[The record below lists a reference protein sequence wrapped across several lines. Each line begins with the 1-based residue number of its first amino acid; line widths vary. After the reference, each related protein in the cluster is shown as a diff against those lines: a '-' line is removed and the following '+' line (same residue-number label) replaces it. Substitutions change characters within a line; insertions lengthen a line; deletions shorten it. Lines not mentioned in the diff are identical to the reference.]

1 MKKGEKLTSKDLY
14 VGMDVILV
22 RMDGGEYIRNIDLRY
37 IDYARQDLDN
47 HICEMYSIPTN
58 NDNLYLDLNTFGH
71 YYGDLTYDGVN
82 QKFKEVIGE
91 KLYNSLYSKITQW
104 KEKQGID

>member
-1 MKKGEKLTSKDLY
+1 MKKGKKLTSKDLY

-22 RMDGGEYIRNIDLRY
+22 RMDGGEYIRNIDFTY
-37 IDYARQDLDN
+37 IDYAKQDLDN
-47 HICEMYSIPTN
+47 NTCEMYSIPN

-71 YYGDLTYDGVN
+71 YYGDLTCDGVN

-91 KLYNSLYSKITQW
+91 KLYNSLYSNITQW